1 MPDGELILAIDSGG
15 TKSDVLLLDVSGKII
30 AGGSVPG
37 IAALHE
43 NTLPVETILRH
54 GMEQFGDLQKQ
65 ISLVFCSLGGPN
77 TEEVTAVLKKILPF
91 ARIFV
96 ERESNG
102 KMLLHK
108 AEEYSARAIC
118 LCGTGS
124 VAFGTVNGTFRLAG
138 GWGPVYGDEGSG
150 GGLGM
155 AALKMILAAIDR
167 REGDSILPGVFPAL
181 ERPGKESSY
190 EARMKFK
197 GQVNQLTRAELAAE
211 TVRIDTLA
219 ESGDASAR
227 ELIRKSAWEI
237 AELACNVTPEMPE
250 DGFDGILA
258 LGGFFRCGTF
268 FRTECE
274 NALARIRKEY
284 HFVYEPFK
292 MIDAARDYALHLY
305 RKETI

>member
-1 MPDGELILAIDSGG
+1 MGAQRKTRTP
-15 TKSDVLLLDVSGKII
+15 TDVLV
-30 AGGSVPG
+30 AFSVGVGRAVKG
-37 IAALHE
+37 IDLQSIGAFFEHTG
-43 NTLPVETILRH
+43 NVETAAGAERGAAVDAVKDQFRCIASLRDR
-54 GMEQFGDLQKQ
+54 QSRQ
-65 ISLVFCSLGGPN
+65 I
-77 TEEVTAVLKKILPF
+77 
-91 ARIFV
+91 RIGAFKSAFV
-96 ERESNG
+96 
-102 KMLLHK
+102 
-108 AEEYSARAIC
+108 
-118 LCGTGS
+118 
-124 VAFGTVNGTFRLAG
+124 
-138 GWGPVYGDEGSG
+138 
-150 GGLGM
+150 
-155 AALKMILAAIDR
+155 
-167 REGDSILPGVFPAL
+167 
-181 ERPGKESSY
+181 
-190 EARMKFK
+190 
-197 GQVNQLTRAELAAE
+197 AELAAE

-305 RKETI
+305 RKETR